1 MSDMLVLAAALDRHT
16 KALETCAAAL
26 SNGEGA
32 TKTRTTRAKTA
43 ADQPA
48 QEPAAVPAAT
58 PAPATPAAMPAVVA
72 AAAPA
77 SAASAAIGTG
87 PSLQKVA
94 DAIIDLANTVSREA
108 AVSIL
113 TKYGAQKVPQ
123 LKAPDFLAVLA
134 DVAAAKAGT
143 STGAAGGLM

>member
-32 TKTRTTRAKTA
+32 TKTPRKARAAEAT
-43 ADQPA
+43 P
-48 QEPAAVPAAT
+48 QEPAAAPAAT
-58 PAPATPAAMPAVVA
+58 PTPATPAAAPA

-77 SAASAAIGTG
+77 SAASAAVSATG
-87 PSLQKVA
+87 PTLQKVA

-108 AVSIL
+108 AVGIL
-113 TKYGAQKVPQ
+113 SKYGAAKVPQ
-123 LKAPDFLAVLA
+123 LKPADFIAVLA
-134 DVAAAKAGT
+134 DVASVKSGLGAAAGP
-143 STGAAGGLM
+143 AGGLM